1 MSTNATISI
10 KTDKDIKSVYLHWDG
25 GVLNAGE
32 ILLQNY
38 TNEEKILEL
47 LSYGDIS
54 VLSEKIEP
62 NIDLPHSF
70 EERQEN
76 VCLFYARDRG
86 EDLELHSF
94 NSMKELLNEFGQQHN
109 YLFRDGYWWHCESY
123 GKNHMKWDLLSNRIK
138 EEEE

>member
-10 KTDKDIKSVYLHWDG
+10 KTDEGIKSVYLHWDG
-25 GVLNAGE
+25 GPLNAGE
-32 ILLQNY
+32 ILIQNF

-54 VLSEKIEP
+54 VLSEKINP
-62 NIDLPHSF
+62 DDTLPHSF
-70 EERQEN
+70 DERQED

-86 EDLELHSF
+86 EDLEIHTFKTL
-94 NSMKELLNEFGQQHN
+94 KELLSEFGQQHN
-109 YLFRDGYWWHCESY
+109 YLFRDGLWWHCEHY
-123 GKNHMKWDLLSNRIK
+123 GKTHMKWDLLSNRIK